1 MTLRST
7 LFPKTGSK
15 RSTDTIDFDIAHF
28 GAATV
33 SPLILRR
40 EPCDFVLHVKDVQGG
55 HIPSKTQVLDQIYMT
70 SKVALAA
77 TVAEVV
83 QGDNKTVGV
92 LSPVRQ
98 MGGEGTPVKGKP
110 LSVDNMDN
118 PQMAVNNNPKDAGAE
133 DSGKG
138 LVPGVVGTASIEL
151 SSEGKWRNIRK
162 TPANPH
168 TQANCLRQILLLQ
181 LDLIEQQ
188 QQQLQSKDKEIDELK
203 ADKETLLARI
213 ERMERRLQLTRKDPP
228 RDKRLFQ
235 PLEPWTPDKEDM
247 WDLDPEESPQP
258 NQANP
263 LPFSRGG
270 KGQKRKS
277 CFGDAKVQKC
287 RGKSAKL
294 SPHKAEMQPGSPN
307 QRELRSKE
315 TPEKMG
321 PMRSGAERDMLLP
334 CKEEP
339 ELNCEMEDLP
349 FMSTTEMYL
358 CCWNQPPLSPL
369 RETSPKKEEEVASE
383 WTPHVVHDMLIVCKP
398 NLFLSL
404 STLSVKCSEHSIH
417 GDPPLHPSSS
427 HSLVPSWRENCIEP
441 LEDESS
447 NSVEPLDDGV
457 FLKRHAKLELDEKR
471 RKRWDIQRIREQ
483 RMFQRLQQR
492 MNRKKIVQETEPE
505 VSSFYPDIEDVEAIV
520 ITPFLPVVAFGRPL
534 PKLAQQNFEL
544 PWLDDRSRCRIE
556 VPKKHTPHRTCRK

>member
-1 MTLRST
+1 MTLRSS
-7 LFPKTGSK
+7 LFPNTGFK
-15 RSTDTIDFDIAHF
+15 LNTDTIDLDKTHIR
-28 GAATV
+28 AATV
-33 SPLILRR
+33 SPVSIKR
-40 EPCDFVLHVKDVQGG
+40 EPCDFVINVHDLQGG
-55 HIPSKTQVLDQIYMT
+55 EIPSKSKNLDQTYMT

-77 TVAEVV
+77 TVVEVV
-83 QGDNKTVGV
+83 QGDDKTVEI
-92 LSPVRQ
+92 LSPVGQ

-110 LSVDNMDN
+110 LSVDKMDN
-118 PQMAVNNNPKDAGAE
+118 PQMALNNNTKDVGADE
-133 DSGKG
+133 SAKG
-138 LVPGVVGTASIEL
+138 VVPGVLGTASIEL

-168 TQANCLRQILLLQ
+168 TQANCLRQIVLLQ

-247 WDLDPEESPQP
+247 WDLEVEETPEP
-258 NQANP
+258 NPATP

-277 CFGDAKVQKC
+277 CFVDAKVQKS
-287 RGKSAKL
+287 RGKNTKL
-294 SPHKAEMQPGSPN
+294 SPQKLEIQSDSPH
-307 QRELRSKE
+307 QRELRSK
-315 TPEKMG
+315 TPEKMVPTRTG
-321 PMRSGAERDMLLP
+321 TEKDVLLT

-339 ELNCEMEDLP
+339 DVSCQMEDLP

-369 RETSPKKEEEVASE
+369 RETSPKKEEEVA
-383 WTPHVVHDMLIVCKP
+383 I
-398 NLFLSL
+398 
-404 STLSVKCSEHSIH
+404 
-417 GDPPLHPSSS
+417 
-427 HSLVPSWRENCIEP
+427 PSWRENHIEP
-441 LEDESS
+441 LNEDPSFDFPEM
-447 NSVEPLDDGV
+447 LDDGV
-457 FLKRHAKLELDEKR
+457 FLKRHMKLELDEKR

-492 MNRKKIVQETEPE
+492 MNRKKVVQECEPE
-505 VSSFYPDIEDVEAIV
+505 VSSFYPDTEDVESIV
-520 ITPFLPVVAFGRPL
+520 VTPFLPVVAFGRPL
-534 PKLAQQNFEL
+534 PKLVQQNFEL

>member
-7 LFPKTGSK
+7 LFPNTGFK
-15 RSTDTIDFDIAHF
+15 QDFDTDDFDQTHF
-28 GAATV
+28 GAASVGPV
-33 SPLILRR
+33 SLKR
-40 EPCDFVLHVKDVQGG
+40 ESCDFVIDVQNAHGG
-55 HIPSKTQVLDQIYMT
+55 EIPSKSKDLGQNYMT
-70 SKVALAA
+70 SKVSLAA
-77 TVAEVV
+77 TVAE
-83 QGDNKTVGV
+83 DNKTVGI

-110 LSVDNMDN
+110 LSADNMDN
-118 PQMAVNNNPKDAGAE
+118 PQMVLNNNPKDGVAD
-133 DSGKG
+133 DSAKG
-138 LVPGVVGTASIEL
+138 VVPGVLGTASIEL

-203 ADKETLLARI
+203 SDKETLLARI
-213 ERMERRLQLTRKDPP
+213 ERMERRLQLTKKDPP

-247 WDLDPEESPQP
+247 WDLEIEESPQP
-258 NQANP
+258 NTATP

-277 CFGDAKVQKC
+277 CFGDAKVQKS

-294 SPHKAEMQPGSPN
+294 SPQKAEIQPGSPN

-315 TPEKMG
+315 TPEKTI
-321 PMRSGAERDMLLP
+321 PMRLGSERDLMLP

-339 ELNCEMEDLP
+339 DLNCQIEDLP

-369 RETSPKKEEEVASE
+369 RETSSKKEEEVA
-383 WTPHVVHDMLIVCKP
+383 I
-398 NLFLSL
+398 
-404 STLSVKCSEHSIH
+404 
-417 GDPPLHPSSS
+417 
-427 HSLVPSWRENCIEP
+427 PSWRENHIEP
-441 LEDESS
+441 LEEDYSFIPS
-447 NSVEPLDDGV
+447 EPLDDNV

-492 MNRKKIVQETEPE
+492 MNRKKVVPETEPE
-505 VSSFYPDIEDVEAIV
+505 LSSFYPDTEDVETIV

-534 PKLAQQNFEL
+534 PKLSQQNFEL
-544 PWLDDRSRCRIE
+544 PWLDERSRCRIE
-556 VPKKHTPHRTCRK
+556 VSKKQTPHRTCRK

>member
-7 LFPKTGSK
+7 LFAHTGIEQDAD
-15 RSTDTIDFDIAHF
+15 STDFEQTHF
-28 GAATV
+28 GGPV
-33 SPLILRR
+33 SLQR
-40 EPCDFVLHVKDVQGG
+40 ESCDFVLDVQDAHRGESR
-55 HIPSKTQVLDQIYMT
+55 SKDLDQVYMT
-70 SKVALAA
+70 SKVPLAA
-77 TVAEVV
+77 TVADLV
-83 QGDNKTVGV
+83 QGDSKSVGV
-92 LSPVRQ
+92 LSPVRP

-110 LSVDNMDN
+110 LSADTMDN
-118 PQMAVNNNPKDAGAE
+118 PQMAVNNKDAGAD
-133 DSGKG
+133 DSVKG
-138 LVPGVVGTASIEL
+138 VVPGVLGTASIEL

-247 WDLDPEESPQP
+247 WDLDAEESPQP
-258 NQANP
+258 NAAAQH
-263 LPFSRGG
+263 PFSRGG

-277 CFGDAKVQKC
+277 CFGDAKVQKS

-294 SPHKAEMQPGSPN
+294 SPQKPDIQPGSPN
-307 QRELRSKE
+307 HRELRSKE
-315 TPEKMG
+315 TPEKTV
-321 PMRSGAERDMLLP
+321 PMRSGAERDIMLP

-339 ELNCEMEDLP
+339 ELSCQIEDLP

-383 WTPHVVHDMLIVCKP
+383 WTPHVVHDMLIV
-398 NLFLSL
+398 F
-404 STLSVKCSEHSIH
+404 
-417 GDPPLHPSSS
+417 
-427 HSLVPSWRENCIEP
+427 PSWRENPIEP
-441 LEDESS
+441 LDEDPSS
-447 NSVEPLDDGV
+447 TPPEPLDDNV
-457 FLKRHAKLELDEKR
+457 FLKRHLKLELDEKR

-492 MNRKKIVQETEPE
+492 MNRKKVVPETEPE
-505 VSSFYPDIEDVEAIV
+505 LSSFYPDTEDVETIV

-534 PKLAQQNFEL
+534 PKLSQQ
-544 PWLDDRSRCRIE
+544 
-556 VPKKHTPHRTCRK
+556 

>member
-7 LFPKTGSK
+7 LFPNTGFK
-15 RSTDTIDFDIAHF
+15 QDTDNIDFDKAHF

-33 SPLILRR
+33 RPLSLKR
-40 EPCDFVLHVKDVQGG
+40 ESGCDFVIDVQNAHRGE
-55 HIPSKTQVLDQIYMT
+55 IPSKSNDLNQNYMT
-70 SKVALAA
+70 SKVSLAA
-77 TVAEVV
+77 SEVV
-83 QGDNKTVGV
+83 QGDNITVGI

-110 LSVDNMDN
+110 LSADNMDN
-118 PQMAVNNNPKDAGAE
+118 PQMALNNNPKDLGVD
-133 DSGKG
+133 DSVKG
-138 LVPGVVGTASIEL
+138 MVPGILGTASIEL

-188 QQQLQSKDKEIDELK
+188 QQQLQSKDREIDELK
-203 ADKETLLARI
+203 AEKDTLLARI
-213 ERMERRLQLTRKDPP
+213 ERMERRLQLTKKDPP

-235 PLEPWTPDKEDM
+235 PLEPWTPDKEDT
-247 WDLDPEESPQP
+247 WDLDVDESTQP
-258 NQANP
+258 NSSNP

-277 CFGDAKVQKC
+277 YFGDAKVQKS
-287 RGKSAKL
+287 RLKSGKL
-294 SPHKAEMQPGSPN
+294 SPQKSEIQPGSPN

-315 TPEKMG
+315 TPEKTI
-321 PMRSGAERDMLLP
+321 PMRLGAERDLMLP

-339 ELNCEMEDLP
+339 GLSCQIEDLP

-369 RETSPKKEEEVASE
+369 RETSPKKEEEVA
-383 WTPHVVHDMLIVCKP
+383 I
-398 NLFLSL
+398 
-404 STLSVKCSEHSIH
+404 
-417 GDPPLHPSSS
+417 
-427 HSLVPSWRENCIEP
+427 PSWRENQIEP
-441 LEDESS
+441 LEEDPSFIPP
-447 NSVEPLDDGV
+447 EPLDDSV
-457 FLKRHAKLELDEKR
+457 FLKRHSKLELDEKR

-483 RMFQRLQQR
+483 RVFQRLQQR
-492 MNRKKIVQETEPE
+492 MNRKKVVAETEPE
-505 VSSFYPDIEDVEAIV
+505 LSSFYPETEDVETIV

-534 PKLAQQNFEL
+534 PKLSQQHFEL

>member
-1 MTLRST
+1 MTLRAT
-7 LFPKTGSK
+7 LLPHRGFKQTADTVDLDKTH
-15 RSTDTIDFDIAHF
+15 I

-33 SPLILRR
+33 GPVSLKR
-40 EPCDFVLHVKDVQGG
+40 ESCDFVIDITDLQRGE
-55 HIPSKTQVLDQIYMT
+55 IPSKSSKLDQNYMT
-70 SKVALAA
+70 SKVSLAA

-83 QGDNKTVGV
+83 QGDNKTVGI
-92 LSPVRQ
+92 LSPVRP

-118 PQMAVNNNPKDAGAE
+118 PQMALNNNPKDAGAD
-133 DSGKG
+133 DSAKG
-138 LVPGVVGTASIEL
+138 VVPGVLGTASIEL

-162 TPANPH
+162 TPTNPQ

-247 WDLDPEESPQP
+247 WDLDVEESPQ
-258 NQANP
+258 ANP
-263 LPFSRGG
+263 STPLNFSRGG

-277 CFGDAKVQKC
+277 CFGDGKVQKS
-287 RGKSAKL
+287 RGKSTKL
-294 SPHKAEMQPGSPN
+294 SPQKPEIQPGSPN

-315 TPEKMG
+315 TPEKTV
-321 PMRSGAERDMLLP
+321 PMRSGAEKDILLP

-339 ELNCEMEDLP
+339 ELSCQMEDLP

-369 RETSPKKEEEVASE
+369 RETSPKKEEEVA
-383 WTPHVVHDMLIVCKP
+383 I
-398 NLFLSL
+398 
-404 STLSVKCSEHSIH
+404 
-417 GDPPLHPSSS
+417 
-427 HSLVPSWRENCIEP
+427 PSWRENYIEP
-441 LEDESS
+441 LVEDSSFNPPES
-447 NSVEPLDDGV
+447 LDDNV
-457 FLKRHAKLELDEKR
+457 FLKRHMKLELDEKR

-492 MNRKKIVQETEPE
+492 MNRKKVIQETEPE
-505 VSSFYPDIEDVEAIV
+505 VSSFYPDTEDVETIV

-534 PKLAQQNFEL
+534 PKLSQQNFEL

>member
-7 LFPKTGSK
+7 LLPKTGS
-15 RSTDTIDFDIAHF
+15 RHSTDIIDFDKTHI

-33 SPLILRR
+33 SPVSLKR
-40 EPCDFVLHVKDVQGG
+40 ESCDFVIDVQDVQGG
-55 HIPSKTQVLDQIYMT
+55 QIPSKPKVLDQNYMT

-83 QGDNKTVGV
+83 QGDTKTVGV
-92 LSPVRQ
+92 LSPVRP

-118 PQMAVNNNPKDAGAE
+118 PQMAVNNNSKDAGAD
-133 DSGKG
+133 DSAKG
-138 LVPGVVGTASIEL
+138 VIPGVLGTASIEL
-151 SSEGKWRNIRK
+151 SSEGKWRNIKK

-247 WDLDPEESPQP
+247 WDLDVEDSPQP
-258 NQANP
+258 NQATP

-277 CFGDAKVQKC
+277 CFGDAKVQKS

-294 SPHKAEMQPGSPN
+294 SPQKPEIQPGSPN

-315 TPEKMG
+315 TPEKTV
-321 PMRSGAERDMLLP
+321 PLKGAERDILLP

-339 ELNCEMEDLP
+339 ELSCQMEDLP

-383 WTPHVVHDMLIVCKP
+383 WTPHVVHDMLIV
-398 NLFLSL
+398 F
-404 STLSVKCSEHSIH
+404 
-417 GDPPLHPSSS
+417 
-427 HSLVPSWRENCIEP
+427 PSWRENYIEP
-441 LEDESS
+441 IDDDDSL
-447 NSVEPLDDGV
+447 NSAEPLDDGV
-457 FLKRHAKLELDEKR
+457 FLKRHSKLELDEKR

-492 MNRKKIVQETEPE
+492 MNRKKVVQETEPE
-505 VSSFYPDIEDVEAIV
+505 LSSFYPDIEDVETIV

-534 PKLAQQNFEL
+534 PKLSQQNFEL

>member
-15 RSTDTIDFDIAHF
+15 QSTDTIDFDITHF

-40 EPCDFVLHVKDVQGG
+40 EPCDFLLHVQDVQGG
-55 HIPSKTQVLDQIYMT
+55 HIPSKSQVLDQIYMT

-92 LSPVRQ
+92 LSPVRP

-138 LVPGVVGTASIEL
+138 VVPGVVGTASIEL

-203 ADKETLLARI
+203 SDKETLLARI

-247 WDLDPEESPQP
+247 WDLDVEESPQP

-277 CFGDAKVQKC
+277 CFGDAKVQKS

-321 PMRSGAERDMLLP
+321 PMRSGAERDILLP

-339 ELNCEMEDLP
+339 ELNCQMEDLP

-369 RETSPKKEEEVASE
+369 RETSPKKEEEVA
-383 WTPHVVHDMLIVCKP
+383 I
-398 NLFLSL
+398 
-404 STLSVKCSEHSIH
+404 
-417 GDPPLHPSSS
+417 
-427 HSLVPSWRENCIEP
+427 PSWRENYIEP
-441 LEDESS
+441 LEDDSS
-447 NSVEPLDDGV
+447 NSVEPMDDGV

-505 VSSFYPDIEDVEAIV
+505 VSSFYPDTEDVEAIV

>member
-1 MTLRST
+1 MTRRST
-7 LFPKTGSK
+7 LFPKTGFK
-15 RSTDTIDFDIAHF
+15 RYADDFDKSLFGPVSIKRESCHFVIDFQD
-28 GAATV
+28 
-33 SPLILRR
+33 S
-40 EPCDFVLHVKDVQGG
+40 QGCETP
-55 HIPSKTQVLDQIYMT
+55 IKSKGLDQTYMT
-70 SKVALAA
+70 SEVALAA
-77 TVAEVV
+77 KVAEIVKRD
-83 QGDNKTVGV
+83 QPVGV
-92 LSPVRQ
+92 LSPVRP

-110 LSVDNMDN
+110 LSVDSMDN
-118 PQMAVNNNPKDAGAE
+118 PQMAVNNNPKDAGAD
-133 DSGKG
+133 DSAKG
-138 LVPGVVGTASIEL
+138 VVPGVLGTASIEL

-213 ERMERRLQLTRKDPP
+213 ERMERRLQLTRKDVP

-247 WDLDPEESPQP
+247 WDLDMEESPQP
-258 NQANP
+258 NQATP

-277 CFGDAKVQKC
+277 CFGDAKVQKS

-294 SPHKAEMQPGSPN
+294 SPQKSETDPGSPN

-315 TPEKMG
+315 TPEKTV
-321 PMRSGAERDMLLP
+321 PLRSGLERDSLLP

-339 ELNCEMEDLP
+339 ELSCEMEDLP

-369 RETSPKKEEEVASE
+369 RETSPKKEEEVA
-383 WTPHVVHDMLIVCKP
+383 I
-398 NLFLSL
+398 
-404 STLSVKCSEHSIH
+404 
-417 GDPPLHPSSS
+417 
-427 HSLVPSWRENCIEP
+427 PSWRENYIEP
-441 LEDESS
+441 LEEDSS
-447 NSVEPLDDGV
+447 FTPPEPLDDGV

-483 RMFQRLQQR
+483 RVFQRLQQR
-492 MNRKKIVQETEPE
+492 MNRKKVVQETEPDL
-505 VSSFYPDIEDVEAIV
+505 SSFYPDTEDVETIV

-534 PKLAQQNFEL
+534 PKLSQQNFEL
-544 PWLDDRSRCRIE
+544 PWLDERSRCRIE

>member
-1 MTLRST
+1 MTLRAT
-7 LFPKTGSK
+7 LLPHRGFKQTADTVDLDKTH
-15 RSTDTIDFDIAHF
+15 I

-33 SPLILRR
+33 GPVSLKR
-40 EPCDFVLHVKDVQGG
+40 ESCDFVIDITDLQRGE
-55 HIPSKTQVLDQIYMT
+55 IPSKSSKLDQNYMT
-70 SKVALAA
+70 SKVSLAA

-83 QGDNKTVGV
+83 QGDNKTVGI
-92 LSPVRQ
+92 LSPVRP

-118 PQMAVNNNPKDAGAE
+118 PQMALNNNPKDAGAD
-133 DSGKG
+133 DSAKG
-138 LVPGVVGTASIEL
+138 VVPGVLGTASIEL

-162 TPANPH
+162 TPTNPQ

-247 WDLDPEESPQP
+247 WDLDVEESPQ
-258 NQANP
+258 ANP
-263 LPFSRGG
+263 STPLNFSRGG

-277 CFGDAKVQKC
+277 CFGDGKVQKS

-294 SPHKAEMQPGSPN
+294 SPQKSEIQPGSPN

-315 TPEKMG
+315 TPEKTV
-321 PMRSGAERDMLLP
+321 PMRSGAEKDILLP

-339 ELNCEMEDLP
+339 ELSCQMEDLP

-383 WTPHVVHDMLIVCKP
+383 WTPHVVHDMLIV
-398 NLFLSL
+398 F
-404 STLSVKCSEHSIH
+404 
-417 GDPPLHPSSS
+417 
-427 HSLVPSWRENCIEP
+427 PSWRENYIEP
-441 LEDESS
+441 LVEDSSFNPPES
-447 NSVEPLDDGV
+447 LDDNV
-457 FLKRHAKLELDEKR
+457 FLKRHMKLELDEKR

-492 MNRKKIVQETEPE
+492 MNRKKVIQETEPE
-505 VSSFYPDIEDVEAIV
+505 VSSFYPDTEDVETIV

-534 PKLAQQNFEL
+534 PKLSQQNFEL

>member
-1 MTLRST
+1 MTLRAT
-7 LFPKTGSK
+7 LFPNTGLK
-15 RSTDTIDFDIAHF
+15 QDTDTVDFGKKHF

-33 SPLILRR
+33 SPVSLKR
-40 EPCDFVLHVKDVQGG
+40 ESRDFVFDVQNVQGG
-55 HIPSKTQVLDQIYMT
+55 EIPSKSKNLEQNYMT
-70 SKVALAA
+70 SKVSLAA
-77 TVAEVV
+77 TVAERV
-83 QGDNKTVGV
+83 QGVGI

-110 LSVDNMDN
+110 LSADNMDN
-118 PQMAVNNNPKDAGAE
+118 TQMTVNNNPKDGGAD
-133 DSGKG
+133 DSAKG
-138 LVPGVVGTASIEL
+138 VVPGVLGTASIEL

-203 ADKETLLARI
+203 SDKETLLARI

-247 WDLDPEESPQP
+247 WDLDTEESQQP
-258 NQANP
+258 NQATP

-277 CFGDAKVQKC
+277 CFGDPKVQKS
-287 RGKSAKL
+287 RGKSSKL
-294 SPHKAEMQPGSPN
+294 SPQKSELQPGSPN

-315 TPEKMG
+315 TPESLV
-321 PMRSGAERDMLLP
+321 PMRSGSDRDIMLP

-339 ELNCEMEDLP
+339 ELSCQMEDLP

-383 WTPHVVHDMLIVCKP
+383 WTPHVVHDMLIV
-398 NLFLSL
+398 F
-404 STLSVKCSEHSIH
+404 
-417 GDPPLHPSSS
+417 
-427 HSLVPSWRENCIEP
+427 PSWRENPIEP
-441 LEDESS
+441 LEEEDDSG
-447 NSVEPLDDGV
+447 NPAEPLDDGV
-457 FLKRHAKLELDEKR
+457 FLKRHMKLELDEKR

-492 MNRKKIVQETEPE
+492 MNRKKVVTETEPE
-505 VSSFYPDIEDVEAIV
+505 LSSFYPDTEDVETIV

-534 PKLAQQNFEL
+534 PKMSQQNFEL

>member
-7 LFPKTGSK
+7 LFPHTGFKQDADTTDLDQARPVSIK
-15 RSTDTIDFDIAHF
+15 RES
-28 GAATV
+28 
-33 SPLILRR
+33 
-40 EPCDFVLHVKDVQGG
+40 CDFVIDVENAHGG
-55 HIPSKTQVLDQIYMT
+55 EIPSRSRDLEQNYMT
-70 SKVALAA
+70 SKVSLAP
-77 TVAEVV
+77 TVAGVV
-83 QGDNKTVGV
+83 QGDSNSVGI

-110 LSVDNMDN
+110 LSADNMDN
-118 PQMAVNNNPKDAGAE
+118 PQMALNNNPKDAGAD
-133 DSGKG
+133 DSVKG
-138 LVPGVVGTASIEL
+138 VVLPGVLGTASIEL

-213 ERMERRLQLTRKDPP
+213 ERMERRLQLTKKDPP

-247 WDLDPEESPQP
+247 WDMDVEEGSQP
-258 NQANP
+258 NTATP
-263 LPFSRGG
+263 LQFSRGG

-277 CFGDAKVQKC
+277 CFGDAKVQKS
-287 RGKSAKL
+287 RGKSTKL
-294 SPHKAEMQPGSPN
+294 SPQKSEIQPGSPN

-315 TPEKMG
+315 TPEKSV
-321 PMRSGAERDMLLP
+321 PMRSGSERDLMLP
-334 CKEEP
+334 CKEEA
-339 ELNCEMEDLP
+339 ELSGQIEDLP

-383 WTPHVVHDMLIVCKP
+383 WTPHVVHDMLIV
-398 NLFLSL
+398 F
-404 STLSVKCSEHSIH
+404 
-417 GDPPLHPSSS
+417 
-427 HSLVPSWRENCIEP
+427 PSWRENPIEP
-441 LEDESS
+441 LDEDPSFIPP
-447 NSVEPLDDGV
+447 EPLDDNV
-457 FLKRHAKLELDEKR
+457 FLKRHSKLELDEKR

-492 MNRKKIVQETEPE
+492 MNRKKVVPETEPE
-505 VSSFYPDIEDVEAIV
+505 LSSFYPDTEDVETIV

-534 PKLAQQNFEL
+534 PKLSQQNFEL

>member
-7 LFPKTGSK
+7 LYPNTGFK
-15 RSTDTIDFDIAHF
+15 VNADTIDFEKTHI

-33 SPLILRR
+33 SPVSLRR
-40 EPCDFVLHVKDVQGG
+40 ESCDFVIDVQDVQGG
-55 HIPSKTQVLDQIYMT
+55 EIPSKSKDLDQNYTT

-83 QGDNKTVGV
+83 QGDNKAVGI

-110 LSVDNMDN
+110 LPIDNMDN
-118 PQMAVNNNPKDAGAE
+118 PQMALNNNPKDAGADE
-133 DSGKG
+133 SAKG
-138 LVPGVVGTASIEL
+138 VGPGVLGTASIEL

-213 ERMERRLQLTRKDPP
+213 ERMERRLQLTKKDP

-247 WDLDPEESPQP
+247 WDLDVMESPQP
-258 NQANP
+258 NP
-263 LPFSRGG
+263 TTTLPFSRGG

-277 CFGDAKVQKC
+277 CFGDAKGQKS
-287 RGKSAKL
+287 RGKSSKL
-294 SPHKAEMQPGSPN
+294 SPQKSEGQPGSPY

-315 TPEKMG
+315 TPEKTG
-321 PMRSGAERDMLLP
+321 PGRSGIEKDILLP
-334 CKEEP
+334 TKEEP
-339 ELNCEMEDLP
+339 EFCPQMEELP

-358 CCWNQPPLSPL
+358 CCWHQPPLSPL
-369 RETSPKKEEEVASE
+369 RETSPKKEEDVA
-383 WTPHVVHDMLIVCKP
+383 I
-398 NLFLSL
+398 
-404 STLSVKCSEHSIH
+404 
-417 GDPPLHPSSS
+417 
-427 HSLVPSWRENCIEP
+427 PSWRENCIEP
-441 LEDESS
+441 LNVESS
-447 NSVEPLDDGV
+447 SNIPEVLDDNV
-457 FLKRHAKLELDEKR
+457 YLKRHLKLELDEKR

-492 MNRKKIVQETEPE
+492 MNKKKVIQEVEPE
-505 VSSFYPDIEDVEAIV
+505 LSSFYPDTEDVESIV

-534 PKLAQQNFEL
+534 PKLSQQNFEL

-556 VPKKHTPHRTCRK
+556 VPKKQTPHRTCRK

>member
-1 MTLRST
+1 MTLRAT
-7 LFPKTGSK
+7 LFPNTGFK
-15 RSTDTIDFDIAHF
+15 QDADTVDFDKTQHF
-28 GAATV
+28 GASAGSPV
-33 SPLILRR
+33 SLKK
-40 EPCDFVLHVKDVQGG
+40 EPCDFVIDVQDVQRGE
-55 HIPSKTQVLDQIYMT
+55 IPSKSKDLDQKYMT
-70 SKVALAA
+70 SKVSLAA
-77 TVAEVV
+77 TVAGVV
-83 QGDNKTVGV
+83 QGDNKTVGI

-110 LSVDNMDN
+110 LSADNMEN
-118 PQMAVNNNPKDAGAE
+118 PQMAVNNNPKDAGAD
-133 DSGKG
+133 DSVKG
-138 LVPGVVGTASIEL
+138 LVPGVLGTASIEL

-247 WDLDPEESPQP
+247 WDLDVEESQQP
-258 NQANP
+258 NSATP

-277 CFGDAKVQKC
+277 CFGDAKVQKS

-294 SPHKAEMQPGSPN
+294 SPQKPEIQPGSPN

-315 TPEKMG
+315 TPEKSV
-321 PMRSGAERDMLLP
+321 PMKSGTERDIVLQ

-339 ELNCEMEDLP
+339 DLGCQIEDLP

-383 WTPHVVHDMLIVCKP
+383 WTPHVVHDMLIV
-398 NLFLSL
+398 F
-404 STLSVKCSEHSIH
+404 
-417 GDPPLHPSSS
+417 
-427 HSLVPSWRENCIEP
+427 PSWRENHIEP
-441 LEDESS
+441 LDEDSS
-447 NSVEPLDDGV
+447 FNPPEPLDDNV

-492 MNRKKIVQETEPE
+492 MNRKKVVPETEPE
-505 VSSFYPDIEDVEAIV
+505 LSSFYPDTEDVETIV

-534 PKLAQQNFEL
+534 PKLSQQNFEL

>member
-7 LFPKTGSK
+7 LFPKTGLK
-15 RSTDTIDFDIAHF
+15 HKTDTVDLDRTRI

-33 SPLILRR
+33 SPGCLKR
-40 EPCDFVLHVKDVQGG
+40 ESCDFVLDVQDLQGSE
-55 HIPSKTQVLDQIYMT
+55 ISSKSKDLDQNYMT
-70 SKVALAA
+70 SKVALSS
-77 TVAEVV
+77 TVAEAV
-83 QGDNKTVGV
+83 QGDNKTVGI
-92 LSPVRQ
+92 LSPVRP

-118 PQMAVNNNPKDAGAE
+118 PQMAVNNNPKDAGAD
-133 DSGKG
+133 DSAKG
-138 LVPGVVGTASIEL
+138 VVPGVMGTASIEL
-151 SSEGKWRNIRK
+151 SSEGKWRSIRK

-168 TQANCLRQILLLQ
+168 TQANCLRQIVLLQ

-213 ERMERRLQLTRKDPP
+213 ERMERRLQLTRKDVP

-235 PLEPWTPDKEDM
+235 PLEPWTPDKEDI
-247 WDLDPEESPQP
+247 WDLDIEESPQS
-258 NQANP
+258 NP
-263 LPFSRGG
+263 ATPFPFSRGG

-277 CFGDAKVQKC
+277 CFAEAKAQKS

-294 SPHKAEMQPGSPN
+294 SPQKPETQPGSPS

-315 TPEKMG
+315 TPEKTV
-321 PMRSGAERDMLLP
+321 PLRSGAERDILLP

-339 ELNCEMEDLP
+339 ELSCQMEDLP

-369 RETSPKKEEEVASE
+369 RETSPKKEEEVA
-383 WTPHVVHDMLIVCKP
+383 I
-398 NLFLSL
+398 
-404 STLSVKCSEHSIH
+404 
-417 GDPPLHPSSS
+417 
-427 HSLVPSWRENCIEP
+427 PSWRENYIKP
-441 LEDESS
+441 LDDDDDDDPI
-447 NSVEPLDDGV
+447 NPTEPLDDGV

-492 MNRKKIVQETEPE
+492 MNRKKVVQETEPE
-505 VSSFYPDIEDVEAIV
+505 LSSFYPDTEDVETIV

-534 PKLAQQNFEL
+534 PKLAQENFEL